1 MFAKH
6 GMGSEGTSFLI
17 FVLYFLNSLKANLQ
31 LEFLFQQDGWYSI
44 KSQYHLIE
52 RNGLRILVN
61 RQESNYF
68 CFE

>member
-6 GMGSEGTSFLI
+6 GMGSEGTSFRI
-17 FVLYFLNSLKANLQ
+17 FVLYFLNSLQANLQ